1 MICNALGPS
10 PDDGLLECRCRRHQ
24 ALGYLPLENQ
34 AVGDIIPEPAAESCE
49 DCVECSGLDAAQ
61 MCCWLSRLWPRH
73 WHGAYACFSTMAGTR
88 VAHLFFHS
96 NALMPSRHGDVSNAR
111 SFLSPFAKPR
121 VPPTPRSRRSPA
133 LACRWPRRATG
144 HHPTGPARSRIR
156 RARQAPQRL
165 DHSARS

>member
-61 MCCWLSRLWPRH
+61 MCCWFSRLWPRH

-88 VAHLFFHS
+88 VAHLILPFQRP
-96 NALMPSRHGDVSNAR
+96 NALSPWGRLKCTVFSQPICETSGAANPTISTFTSAGLPLATARDRASSNWSGAVTYSPCPPSAAAAR
-111 SFLSPFAKPR
+111 S
-121 VPPTPRSRRSPA
+121 
-133 LACRWPRRATG
+133 
-144 HHPTGPARSRIR
+144 
-156 RARQAPQRL
+156 
-165 DHSARS
+165 